1 MKRIIKATLF
11 LILITSTCSVQSMP
25 AAEQEE
31 SKLPYCI
38 FPLLIF
44 NAKDCNGVKH
54 GTAYIDNC
62 NACVGGNTGRVACV
76 QDCNGDWGGTAYLDT
91 CNNCV
96 GGNTGNTPCPPV
108 GVITSPNTGR
118 IWMDRNLGA
127 SRVATSKTD
136 EAAYGSLYQWGRL
149 SDGHEERS
157 SATTSETSD
166 QDEPGHNMFITKN
179 SWRVPHNPNLWQPD
193 TGINNPCPA
202 GFRVPTHDE
211 FSAEA
216 SDISFLKLTVGGW
229 RPFWSGSTD
238 KVGNAGYYWSST
250 DNGDT
255 ASYMNIYTWSNQ
267 GQANQATNYGH
278 GMSVRCIKEE

>member
-1 MKRIIKATLF
+1 MLLYR
-11 LILITSTCSVQSMP
+11 
-25 AAEQEE
+25 
-31 SKLPYCI
+31 I

-44 NAKDCNGVKH
+44 YSKDCNDVKH

-62 NACVGGNTGRVACV
+62 NTCVGGDTGKVACI

-96 GGNTGNTPCPPV
+96 GGDTGKPPCSTV
-108 GVITSPNTGR
+108 GVVTSPKTGR

-127 SRVATSKTD
+127 SQVATSKTD

-157 SATTSETSD
+157 SGTTSETSAKD
-166 QDEPGHNMFITKN
+166 KPGHDKFITKSN
-179 SWRVPHNPNLWQPD
+179 WRVPHNPNLWQPG

-202 GFRVPTHDE
+202 GFRVPTKDE

-216 SDISFLKLTVGGW
+216 KYISFLKLTCGGKRQLWDGSLNDVGQ
-229 RPFWSGSTD
+229 T
-238 KVGNAGYYWSST
+238 GYYWTST
-250 DNGDT
+250 DNGNT
-255 ASYMNIYTWSNQ
+255 AAYMNIYNWGDEGYPNQ
-267 GQANQATNYGH
+267 VTNYGY
-278 GMSVRCIKEE
+278 GMSVRCIKE